1 MWPYVCS
8 APEEQGSPALGTTSW
23 AGKGAQELDSEEWR
37 GSPGLPNLLHGR
49 PTMGGAAPVGLAHA
63 KQVEGS
69 QMGGRLCLPPSCPWM
84 RGIPVHLRS
93 LPE

>member
-1 MWPYVCS
+1 M
-8 APEEQGSPALGTTSW
+8 ALCVQCPRGAGQPGPGDSQLG

-37 GSPGLPNLLHGR
+37 GSPGLPNPLHGR

-69 QMGGRLCLPPSCPWM
+69 QMGGRLCLPPSCSWM